1 VVFPGPGDKSAG
13 QLVVVCLWSACLP
26 SRYLCVSE
34 YPSFVVDSPPPSPP
48 CSPHLCRHL
57 CLALWIPV
65 NPEKGKEVTEPTCFT
80 VTARRGADQSRFRT
94 MTMLCLDVALLSP
107 GEARGAAAL
116 CAEGQSPCN
125 EPLHEDLLRASAR
138 CETLEPITPPLL
150 GRCEDRAVRWG
161 E

>member
-1 VVFPGPGDKSAG
+1 
-13 QLVVVCLWSACLP
+13 
-26 SRYLCVSE
+26 
-34 YPSFVVDSPPPSPP
+34 
-48 CSPHLCRHL
+48 
-57 CLALWIPV
+57 
-65 NPEKGKEVTEPTCFT
+65 
-80 VTARRGADQSRFRT
+80 